1 MAVNYIII
9 ENEAFALENLK
20 HTVARLRPDYHL
32 MFTAESIEDSVEYLL
47 GKPDID
53 LIFMDIELVDGNCFE
68 IFRQVKVETPVIFTT
83 AYDDFA
89 IQAFQ
94 VDSIDYLLKPIGDE
108 ALSAALDKL
117 ERLTSKQTAAPD
129 YTSLL
134 RQMLQ
139 PANRQRILLSSGDNY
154 SYAMIDDVAYFLSE
168 DKYVYA
174 YLRSGQRRMTEFRNL
189 AEVEEILDSSHFF
202 LVARNIIASI
212 ESIGKVSKYFN
223 GRLKVEVQA
232 GTDRQEAMVSA
243 ARRQPF
249 LDWLGGK

>member
-1 MAVNYIII
+1 VNYIII

-20 HTVARLRPDYHL
+20 QTVARLRHDYHL
-32 MFTAESIEDSVEYLL
+32 TFTAESIEETVEYLRTH
-47 GKPDID
+47 PDIS

-89 IQAFQ
+89 IQAFH
-94 VDSIDYLLKPIGDE
+94 VNSIDYLLKPIGDE
-108 ALSAALDKL
+108 ALGTALDKL
-117 ERLTSKQTAAPD
+117 ERLTGKNPATPD
-129 YTSLL
+129 YATLM

-139 PANRQRILLSSGDNY
+139 PTNRQRILLNSGDNY
-154 SYAMIDDVAYFLSE
+154 SYAMIDDVAYFMSE

-174 YLRSGQRRMTEFRNL
+174 CLRSGQRRMTEFHNL
-189 AEVEEILDSSHFF
+189 AEVEGILDQRRFF
-202 LVARNIIASI
+202 QVARHIIASI

-223 GRLKVEVQA
+223 GRLKVEVRA
-232 GTDRQEAMVSA
+232 DNDRQEAVVSA

>member
-1 MAVNYIII
+1 MNYIII

-108 ALSAALDKL
+108 ALGAALDKL

-139 PANRQRILLSSGDNY
+139 PANRQRILLSSV
-154 SYAMIDDVAYFLSE
+154 IDDVAYFLSE

-232 GTDRQEAMVSA
+232 GTDRQEAVVSA

>member
-1 MAVNYIII
+1 MNYIII

-94 VDSIDYLLKPIGDE
+94 VDSIDYLLKPIAINE
-108 ALSAALDKL
+108 LIIKL
-117 ERLTSKQTAAPD
+117 EDR
-129 YTSLL
+129 
-134 RQMLQ
+134 
-139 PANRQRILLSSGDNY
+139 
-154 SYAMIDDVAYFLSE
+154 
-168 DKYVYA
+168 
-174 YLRSGQRRMTEFRNL
+174 
-189 AEVEEILDSSHFF
+189 AEYISALKLIRAEGTDEHLIAFF
-202 LVARNIIASI
+202 LKTAINRMKDELNQ
-212 ESIGKVSKYFN
+212 KRKNTLPMMF
-223 GRLKVEVQA
+223 
-232 GTDRQEAMVSA
+232 
-243 ARRQPF
+243 F
-249 LDWLGGK
+249 